1 VRITIF
7 DREGIKVYEMSAIEG
22 WDGRD
27 NGLSLPSGDYWFII
41 KYPSVEGK
49 ENQIGH
55 FTLLR

>member
-1 VRITIF
+1 
-7 DREGIKVYEMSAIEG
+7 MSAIEG

-41 KYPSVEGK
+41 KYPSAEGK